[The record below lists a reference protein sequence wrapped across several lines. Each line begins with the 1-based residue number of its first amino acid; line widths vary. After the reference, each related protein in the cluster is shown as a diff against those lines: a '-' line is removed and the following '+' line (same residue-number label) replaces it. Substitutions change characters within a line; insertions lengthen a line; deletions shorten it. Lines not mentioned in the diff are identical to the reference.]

1 MRTRTV
7 VLLAYEGCQVL
18 DVTGPAEVF
27 SVASAMSGADAY
39 RIVIASFDGAD
50 VTTSSTVRIG
60 VEASLADF
68 DAPIDTLIVPGGFT
82 WPHAMEHAPLLAAL
96 RAAAER
102 SRRVMSVCAGAFLIG
117 AVGLLDGRR
126 ATTHWQFLD
135 DLAQRFPTATVER
148 GPIFVGDGRVFT
160 SAGGTASI
168 DLALALV
175 EDDHGPVLAREV
187 AQFLVVFMQ
196 RPGGQPQFS
205 ARLGARA
212 DVRAPVRTL
221 LDGIAEDPA
230 GDHRLAALSA
240 RAGFSER
247 HLTRVFARETG
258 TTPARYVEQVRVE
271 AARALLEASDA
282 PLEVIARRSGL
293 SSTETLRRHFT
304 RAVGMTPHV
313 YRQRFRAADRQPA
326 EAAADV
332 LRSAREI
339 AFDRVSP
346 FTEVTPSLVVDRD
359 HDAWADNAA

>member
-27 SVASAMSGADAY
+27 SVASAMAGDDAY
-39 RIVIASFDGAD
+39 RLVIASFDGRE

-60 VEASLADF
+60 V
-68 DAPIDTLIVPGGFT
+68 DAALPEIEGPIDTIVVPGGFT
-82 WPHAMEHAPLLAAL
+82 WPHAMEHEPLLAAL
-96 RAAAER
+96 RAGAER
-102 SRRVMSVCAGAFLIG
+102 SRRVMSVCAGAFLVG

-135 DLAQRFPTATVER
+135 DLANRFPTATVER

-168 DLALALV
+168 DLALAMV

-205 ARLGARA
+205 VRLGAQA
-212 DVRAPVRTL
+212 DVRAPVREL
-221 LDGIAEDPA
+221 LDEIAEDPA

-271 AARALLEASDA
+271 AARALLESTDA
-282 PLEVIARRSGL
+282 PLDVIARRSGL
-293 SSTETLRRHFT
+293 RSPETLRRHFA
-304 RAVGMTPHV
+304 RAVGMTPHA
-313 YRQRFRAADRQPA
+313 YRQRFRAADGQPA
-326 EAAADV
+326 DAAADV

-346 FTEVTPSLVVDRD
+346 FPEVPPSLVVDRD
-359 HDAWADNAA
+359 DDARAEDAA